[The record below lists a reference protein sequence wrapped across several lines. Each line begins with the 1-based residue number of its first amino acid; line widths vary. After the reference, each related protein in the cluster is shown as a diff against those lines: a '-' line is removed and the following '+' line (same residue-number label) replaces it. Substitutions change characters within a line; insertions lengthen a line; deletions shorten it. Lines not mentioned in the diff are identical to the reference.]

1 MRMMRR
7 KNGQTTIR
15 RAPAVFKGESSARQ
29 LDARPSWTWCEYES
43 SLLILCDLQDCCC
56 QREKTEYCASDVKV
70 NLGFLSG
77 QQRPW
82 RGIPIHPTG
91 SEPAPHSGNLTILTR
106 TRSTLSF
113 STELSYQIQTTTLD
127 SIRAAKMTLT
137 ILTDDQIRS
146 LLENLTPAELEGFR
160 CALASALHEYSTG
173 IKGETSIHQP
183 ERLSV
188 HSNATGATTLFMPS
202 CNPTGHGIKGPHPYH
217 SLQL

>member
-7 KNGQTTIR
+7 NNGQTTIR

-43 SLLILCDLQDCCC
+43 PLLILCDLQDCCC
-56 QREKTEYCASDVKV
+56 QREKKEYCASDVKV
-70 NLGFLSG
+70 NLGFPL
-77 QQRPW
+77 RPATALA
-82 RGIPIHPTG
+82 RDSHPSG

-106 TRSTLSF
+106 TRSTLSI

-127 SIRAAKMTLT
+127 SIRVAKMTLT

-160 CALASALHEYSTG
+160 GALASALHEYSTG